1 VYAGVDYKKILRKDE
16 REAEVILW
24 DGGNND
30 APFIRPDLMITIADP
45 LRAGNELNYYPGET
59 VARMADV
66 IIINKANSAER
77 GEILRVE
84 RNLRAINNRAKV
96 VIADMQEGEVAQNI
110 VKQGGSA
117 KFVKTDV
124 RNSSQVQK
132 LVDACV
138 SEFGGIDVVCN
149 NAGVGQ
155 NQPVSDTTEED
166 WDRIVDTNLKSVFLV
181 SKYAVPRMVNRQEG
195 VIVNTSSQLGLT
207 ALPGRGAYCASKAGV
222 ILLTRVLAL
231 EYAKYGIR
239 VNCVCPGPI
248 QTPML
253 EFTHNQEADP
263 AESRRNII
271 SRVPLARIGMPD
283 EIAQA
288 VLFLASKRSSYIT
301 GQHIVVDGGYVIL

>member
-1 VYAGVDYKKILRKDE
+1 MNRRGELEEKVAIVT
-16 REAEVILW
+16 
-24 DGGNND
+24 GGNSG
-30 APFIRPDLMITIADP
+30 IGRSIS
-45 LRAGNELNYYPGET
+45 ELFSQEG
-59 VARMADV
+59 
-66 IIINKANSAER
+66 
-77 GEILRVE
+77 
-84 RNLRAINNRAKV
+84 AKV

>member
-1 VYAGVDYKKILRKDE
+1 MCDAKSKILRRYGCSFESFEGLKFLNHRIE
-16 REAEVILW
+16 LENKVAIVT
-24 DGGNND
+24 GGNSG
-30 APFIRPDLMITIADP
+30 IGRSIS
-45 LRAGNELNYYPGET
+45 ELFAQEG
-59 VARMADV
+59 
-66 IIINKANSAER
+66 
-77 GEILRVE
+77 
-84 RNLRAINNRAKV
+84 AKV

-110 VKQGGSA
+110 TKRGGSA
-117 KFVKTDV
+117 LFLKTDV
-124 RNSSQVQK
+124 RSSSQVQR
-132 LVDACV
+132 LVEACV

-181 SKYAVPRMVNRQEG
+181 SKYAVPLMVKRQESA
-195 VIVNTSSQLGLT
+195 IVNTSSQLGLT

-231 EYAKYGIR
+231 EYAKYGVR

-263 AESRRNII
+263 TEARRKLI
-271 SRVPLARIGMPD
+271 SRVPLARLGKPD

-301 GQHIVVDGGYVIL
+301 GQHLVVDGGYVII

>member
-1 VYAGVDYKKILRKDE
+1 MCDAKSKILRRFGCSFESLEGLKFLNHRME
-16 REAEVILW
+16 LENKVAIVT
-24 DGGNND
+24 GGNSGIGRN
-30 APFIRPDLMITIADP
+30 IS
-45 LRAGNELNYYPGET
+45 ELFAQEG
-59 VARMADV
+59 
-66 IIINKANSAER
+66 
-77 GEILRVE
+77 
-84 RNLRAINNRAKV
+84 AKV

-110 VKQGGSA
+110 TKRGGSA
-117 KFVKTDV
+117 LFLKTDV
-124 RNSSQVQK
+124 RSSSQVQR
-132 LVDACV
+132 LVEACV
-138 SEFGGIDVVCN
+138 SEFGGLDVVCN

-181 SKYAVPRMVNRQEG
+181 SKYAVPLMVKRQEG
-195 VIVNTSSQLGLT
+195 AIVNTSSQLGLT

-231 EYAKYGIR
+231 EYAEQGIR

-263 AESRRNII
+263 AEARRKLI
-271 SRVPLARIGMPD
+271 SRVPLARLGKPD

-301 GQHIVVDGGYVIL
+301 GQHLVVDGGYVII